1 MPPLP
6 PVTSAILPD
15 RSNIVDK
22 SKYLS
27 EDAPMRVDAVRR
39 FNRFYT
45 RRVGALREGLLGSPY
60 PLPEARLIY
69 ELGQRGKCS
78 ASELCR
84 DLDLDPG
91 YLSRLLQALR
101 KRALVRAS
109 ASAGDAR
116 RRLLSLTPAGRKAFS
131 LLDRRSREEVA
142 GILTALPAA
151 AQARL
156 VDAMRTVETLLAQSE
171 DEPRIA
177 LRGHR
182 PGDLGWVV
190 HRHGALY
197 AQEYGY
203 DERFEALVA
212 GIVAKFVRDFDPSGE
227 RCWIAEADGVPVGS
241 VFVVR
246 QSKSTAKLRLLLV
259 EPHARGRGLGRR
271 LVEECIRFS
280 REKGYRRL
288 VLWTQSDLDAAR
300 AVYRA
305 CGFRLARSEQH
316 ASFGIPLTGEYW
328 QLRL

>member
-1 MPPLP
+1 
-6 PVTSAILPD
+6 
-15 RSNIVDK
+15 
-22 SKYLS
+22 
-27 EDAPMRVDAVRR
+27 MRVDAVRR

-78 ASELCR
+78 ASELCE

-91 YLSRLLQALR
+91 YLSRLLQSLR
-101 KRALVRAS
+101 KRALVRAT

-116 RRLLSLTPAGRKAFS
+116 RRLLSLTAAGRKAFS
-131 LLDRRSREEVA
+131 LLDRRSREEVSGMLA
-142 GILTALPAA
+142 RLPGTA
-151 AQARL
+151 QSRL
-156 VDAMRTVETLLAQSE
+156 VDAMKTVEALLAE
-171 DEPRIA
+171 KGDEPRLA
-177 LRGHR
+177 LRRHR

-212 GIVAKFVRDFDPSGE
+212 GIVAKFVQDFDPSGE

-259 EPHARGRGLGRR
+259 EPQVRGRGLGRR

-280 REKGYRRL
+280 REKGYRKL

-300 AVYRA
+300 AIYRA
-305 CGFRLARSEQH
+305 CGFKRVKSEKH
-316 ASFGIPLTGEYW
+316 ASFGVQLTGEYW
-328 QLRL
+328 ALRLQETIGL